1 MSPLP
6 LPSLVTIAALL
17 LYFVLIL
24 NVGRARYKY
33 QIMPPQVSGN
43 PDFERVLRVQENTL
57 EHLIIFLPAL
67 WLFSYFVSPLWASV
81 LGAAW
86 IVGRALYAWG
96 YYQAPEKR
104 FPGFGLSMLATL
116 ALLLG
121 GLGGVI
127 LLMIKTGF

>member
-1 MSPLP
+1 
-6 LPSLVTIAALL
+6 
-17 LYFVLIL
+17 
-24 NVGRARYKY
+24 
-33 QIMPPQVSGN
+33 MPPQVSGN
-43 PDFERVLRVQENTL
+43 PDFERVLRVQQNTL
-57 EHLIIFLPAL
+57 EHIIIFLPAL
-67 WLFSYFVSPLWASV
+67 WLFSYFVSPLGAAI

-86 IVGRALYAWG
+86 IVGRALYAIG

-121 GLGGVI
+121 GLVGVI

>member
-1 MSPLP
+1 VSP

-57 EHLIIFLPAL
+57 EHIIIFLPAL

-86 IVGRALYAWG
+86 IVGRALYAIG

-116 ALLLG
+116 TLLLG
-121 GLGGVI
+121 GLVGVI
-127 LLMIKTGF
+127 LPMVKTWF

>member
-1 MSPLP
+1 MSP

-57 EHLIIFLPAL
+57 EHIIIFLPAL

-86 IVGRALYAWG
+86 IVGRALYAIG

-116 ALLLG
+116 TLLLG
-121 GLGGVI
+121 GLVGVI
-127 LLMIKTGF
+127 LPMVKTWF